1 VQRFC
6 RSRRIERL
14 PLLEGKKSAGR
25 PEGRGGPSFAAA
37 PSGKSTFQD
46 TPSVRSGAE
55 IEPIAFLPFHRH
67 RHRDYRNEQIGA
79 CFATGSQS
87 EMPTTALGG

>member
-1 VQRFC
+1 MRDYKVLKRC
-6 RSRRIERL
+6 RLIPNFLIFDS
-14 PLLEGKKSAGR
+14 SVC
-25 PEGRGGPSFAAA
+25 RGGPSFAAA
-37 PSGKSTFQD
+37 PAGKRAFQD
-46 TPSVRSGAE
+46 TPERSHGAE

-79 CFATGSQS
+79 CFETGSQS